1 MIGKIGKE
9 KKIEKDKKDLKKENL
24 SKNKETK
31 KGNKNMLKKGI
42 FSLIILLMVGCEN
55 NTMGPEIDDR
65 SLVIYSTTE
74 LDKNGYYHYPYAG
87 FNYGSIY
94 FETEPMSLVAW
105 TSPDEFC
112 IQFFEELIC
121 EPVIN
126 YQTYAR
132 EDGTGQQNFYM
143 NSESIGDTLTL
154 IGYLNEDIVDEIR
167 VIIK

>member
-1 MIGKIGKE
+1 
-9 KKIEKDKKDLKKENL
+9 
-24 SKNKETK
+24 
-31 KGNKNMLKKGI
+31 MLKKGI

-55 NTMGPEIDDR
+55 NTMGPEMDDR

-74 LDKNGYYHYPYAG
+74 LDKNGYYHYPYTG

-94 FETEPMSLVAW
+94 FETEPMSLVGW

-143 NSESIGDTLTL
+143 SEEFIGDTLNL
-154 IGYLNEDIVDEIR
+154 IGYLDNEIIKEIK

>member
-1 MIGKIGKE
+1 
-9 KKIEKDKKDLKKENL
+9 
-24 SKNKETK
+24 
-31 KGNKNMLKKGI
+31 MLKKGI
-42 FSLIILLMVGCEN
+42 FSLIILLLVGCEN

-126 YQTYAR
+126 YQTYAK

-154 IGYLNEDIVDEIR
+154 IGYLNEDIVDEIK